1 MKYRLLRRRRHP
13 SAWAS
18 GPSGPTKPLLDMR
31 PEPVFRAIIR
41 FAVFAITCSLLVGDL
56 SAATTY
62 KKKKRKRVAAPAVTV
77 TQVSVRRLKHKRAR
91 NSAWTEPT
99 DTASKA
105 GGYVGGRDAAMA
117 RGAEWG
123 RGRY

>member
-41 FAVFAITCSLLVGDL
+41 FAVFAIICSLLVGDL

-77 TQVSVRRLKHKRAR
+77 TQVSVRRGKHRRAR
-91 NSAWTEPT
+91 YNPGAQATVPDFNGRHS
-99 DTASKA
+99 
-105 GGYVGGRDAAMA
+105 VGRADS
-117 RGAEWG
+117 E
-123 RGRY
+123 